1 MKLLDMLIAYE
12 DGSLDV
18 NLVPTLFQN
27 LVDSGLIFSLQGS
40 YMRKVKDLVE
50 AGLVVLTTA
59 DIEE

>member
-12 DGSLDV
+12 NDTLDAD
-18 NLVPTLFQN
+18 LVPKLFQN

-50 AGLVVLTTA
+50 AGLVDLTTA